1 MDLFLIFLF
10 FVVLGIMYVCS
21 IYVELIK
28 EENGKFVKWFDLIII
43 EI

>member
-1 MDLFLIFLF
+1 MDLFFIFLF

-28 EENGKFVKWFDLIII
+28 EKNGKFVKWFDLIII